1 MDWTAEAEKALKKV
15 PFFVRKRV
23 RARVEQEAAEDGCR
37 VVDLPQVQTTQRRYL
52 NNMESEIRGFQLEG
66 CFGPNGCP
74 NRAVAGDGLAQRLLA
89 LLEAENLL
97 GFLKQSVGGQ
107 LRFHHELRIAV
118 ADCPNACSQ
127 PQIKDIGIIGACAP
141 RLTTIECSGCEAC
154 VAACREAAVALQAA
168 IPEPVVDMTRCLAC
182 GKCIAVCPTGT
193 LAAGACGYRVL
204 LGGKLGR
211 HPRLAQ
217 ELPGI
222 FEAARVLDIVRD
234 CIALY
239 KRRSRNGQRFADII
253 TPADIAAYGRDGVF
267 P

>member
-23 RARVEQEAAEDGCR
+23 RAQVEKEAVDAGCPA
-37 VVDLPQVQTTQRRYL
+37 VGLPQVQATQRRYL
-52 NNMESEIRGFQLEG
+52 NNMESEIRGFQLDG
-66 CFGPNGCP
+66 CFGPSGCP
-74 NRAVAGDGLAQRLLA
+74 NRAVVDEGLMPRLLA
-89 LLEAENLL
+89 LLEEEDLL
-97 GFLKQSVGGQ
+97 GFLKQSVAGK
-107 LRFHHELRIAV
+107 LRFHHEFRVTV
-118 ADCPNACSQ
+118 ADCPNACSH

-141 RLTTIECSGCEAC
+141 QLTEAECSGCEAC
-154 VAACREAAVALQAA
+154 VAACGEGAIALPATA
-168 IPEPVVDMTRCLAC
+168 PEPRIDMTRCLAC
-182 GKCIAVCPTGT
+182 GKCMTVCPTGT
-193 LAAGACGYRVL
+193 LTMGARGYRVL

-222 FEAARVLDIVRD
+222 FAAEAVLGIVRD

-239 KRRSRNGQRFADII
+239 KRRSRNGARFADII
-253 TPADIAAYGRDGVF
+253 TLEDIGAYGRDGAF

>member
-23 RARVEQEAAEDGCR
+23 RARVEREAAAEGRR
-37 VVDLPQVQTTQRRYL
+37 VVDLPQVQATQRRYL
-52 NNMESEIRGFQLEG
+52 NNMESEIRGFQLDG
-66 CFGPNGCP
+66 CFGPSGCP
-74 NRAVAGDGLAQRLLA
+74 NRAVAGDELAARLLA
-89 LLEAENLL
+89 LLEAEDLL
-97 GFLKQSVGGQ
+97 GFLKQSVAGP
-107 LRFHHELRIAV
+107 LRFHHELRVAV
-118 ADCPNACSQ
+118 ADCPNACAQ

-141 RLTTIECSGCEAC
+141 RLTTIACNGCEAC
-154 VAACREAAVALQAA
+154 VAACGEAAVTLPAA
-168 IPEPVVDMTRCLAC
+168 NPEPLVDMARCLAC

-193 LAAGACGYRVL
+193 LAAGERGYRVL

-222 FEAARVLDIVRD
+222 FEAAAVLDIVRD
-234 CIALY
+234 CLALY

-253 TPADIAAYGRDGVF
+253 TPEDIAAYGRDRVF